1 MGTEVGLSL
10 VPGRGFPLGL
20 SQQRV
25 WVLQDML
32 SGVPLNVVQCA
43 ELTGSVDV
51 AEFVAHTSRAVQLA
65 AFMQLRFEDSGGK
78 AKGIYDPGLHYW
90 AEFVDVRGED
100 DPRSA
105 AEAAM
110 REDYSRPVDPRVD
123 RTARGILFQLA
134 DEHFLLYNRV
144 HHLITDGYAGKER
157 MSEALRAYSAG
168 VAGEPLPEIEPVDLD
183 LPARA
188 DAEYRASRRY
198 GTDRAYW
205 REVMEG
211 VGLPRSLA
219 RRFARPEAVAR
230 RVAEPVPDRT
240 MLLLRQ
246 VAEQHSAI
254 PPAVIVA
261 ACSAYMARVAS
272 GDEVIFQFPV
282 AARTTAALRRTPLPV
297 SNVVPLRTGVTSE
310 KTVAD
315 ALVSVRT
322 ALMGA
327 LRHQRFRGEEIW
339 ADVAADE
346 ESGRTPRTD
355 AQLRS
360 GPMLNL
366 MLFERQIQCGEAI
379 ATYHV
384 LSTGPVEDIAINIYN
399 QAGDGDPDGLM
410 LCLDANP
417 SRYDEAEVA
426 EHHRQFMAMLD
437 TFAQAVLDAPET
449 LVDDLPLVVDEPRV
463 VDSVA
468 VEETVSSVTT
478 ESPDQAKRWFRRRK
492 RKGGSGA
499 GSYLS
504 ESLSL
509 TCGESGSRVG
519 IPATAVE
526 TIIGALSEAFDDAAD
541 GGTLAIDVVPDLGPV
556 LAAAYG
562 VRVVAD
568 RVEAT
573 HWITTPTLLANAASE
588 SLPDTVITLGE
599 RLSPVLA
606 GQMAR
611 EHRLYDLGARLELLG
626 ATTALR
632 VDATVALDRPVP
644 WGNTTTGCTPVV
656 LDHRLRPVPPG
667 ITGDL
672 YVIGAPVLG
681 YADESGITTGSFVD
695 CPWSPAHR
703 MWRTGDRG
711 HLEAGTETVV
721 VDHRPGDIVHPQG
734 IRVDTAELART
745 AAHADGVVDVV
756 IVERGDELAVGI
768 LAQRGADP
776 ARVRAAVRRRV
787 NGALPQ
793 VLWPHHVAVLDA
805 LPVDDA
811 GTLDRSAL
819 AELIAATP
827 EPAAPYRAPATD
839 TERLVA
845 DAVTDILGVTSP
857 SMDDELVKLGATSLA
872 FMQLAVHLGPA
883 LGVVVSMRD
892 LVDVTTLAELATA
905 IEAAAPRRTS
915 AGGQPEYR
923 PTRTQHEIWLLN
935 RADPHAIVYHLPLHL
950 TVAGG
955 VDASAVRAALI
966 DVAIRHEALRTIH
979 PDVDGEPLAR
989 IRDADG
995 LRATAPISEGILD
1008 VAGTERAVAAPFDL
1022 TVDLPWRAVIDASGD
1037 TVELVLVAHHI
1048 AIDEW
1053 SVPIVLGDFTIALDA
1068 RVAGRAP
1075 DWADEPIGFGA
1086 TLEARASSD
1095 AGGSGLYWMRALR
1108 GAPERLSLPEPA
1120 QRAASGLTY
1129 GPATYLTRRIDP
1141 EVRRRAEAR
1150 AQSAGTTL
1158 NTLLSVALAQT
1169 LSVFCD
1175 TDDVVFGMPVADRRS
1190 SDELQQ
1196 VGMYVQTVPVRV
1208 TGVREMDVDTALHKV
1223 GGVVGKA
1230 VQRAATAPSG
1240 LPDVVFAYHGV
1251 DVATPSGGAGVV
1263 REFEGLRTYQA
1274 RVPLELVVDDGE
1286 SPLVSLVV
1294 AAGAVDVAAARAMVE
1309 YFVSCVGGLG
1319 LSGDGGFD
1327 TASASASTGS
1337 TTNDF
1342 ASGGGGFDTV
1352 SASASSGSTTNDCA
1366 SSGSTTNDCASS
1378 GSTTNDC
1385 ASGDGGFDTASASA
1399 SSGSTTN
1406 DCASSGSTT
1415 NSCGSTIKSCASTGV
1430 ARGWIGSDLL
1440 DAIRSHPAGA
1450 AAVVGDGER
1459 LTYGELV
1466 ERADEFAARLR
1477 AGGVR
1482 DGDRVALI
1490 MGRSADTIVAM
1501 LGTLIAGAAYVPID
1515 PDHPSSRI
1523 EYLLASTRPA
1533 AIVRDGLQI
1542 SAGPGLGTAEPM
1554 PGAAYIIHTS
1564 GSTGVPKGVVITLD
1578 NLAAL
1583 LDAELGRLGVRA
1595 DDVWTWAHNHIFD
1608 FSVWEVFGALT
1619 SGGSVVVLPI
1629 PVLRD
1634 PRRLAATLDRH
1645 RVTVL
1650 SQTPT
1655 AFAALTDPAV
1665 VPAGALGTLRIVTLG
1680 GEALAPATLRRWA
1693 TTHPDCRLVNLYGPT
1708 ETTVMLTTADVDLDD
1723 ERSIIGTPLDGID
1736 WAVLDSRLRPVPRG
1750 AIGELYVAG
1759 AQLGLGYLN
1768 APAQTAA
1775 RFVAGP
1781 DGTRRYRT
1789 GDRVREIAPGVLAYL
1804 GRADDQIQL
1813 RGHRIELGEV
1823 SAALR
1828 AVDGV
1833 GDVRVLVQPGTH
1845 PGDERLVAFVTAD
1858 GFADRAA
1865 LDGLTEPA
1873 LLAACATRLPAHAI
1887 PARIGVVEGW
1897 PVTPTGKVDKAG
1909 LLAQITQME
1918 AARALTDD
1926 EQTIAAA
1933 VREIVG
1939 EMAGD
1944 LTPYTNFFAAGGTS
1958 LSAAR
1963 LAATLGRHGH
1973 PIGVADIFAD
1983 PTIEGLARLIG
1994 TTPAQAPP
2002 ALAEYRPE
2010 PERLPL
2016 TPEQLDLWLRWRAEP
2031 DFTGYLLPLAMPT
2044 TVDTATLGAALH
2056 EVLRRHDTLRTSYPS
2071 HDGVPYQRR
2080 WATEELDTFIA
2091 THCTVTRV
2099 RDEADLATVLSEVAT
2114 PLDLADALPWR
2125 IRVVETADA
2134 DTGPRTWIL
2143 GVVHHIAADGET
2155 LALLR
2160 ADLQAA
2166 LTGTPPT
2173 APPVGYRQ
2181 YSLWRTETLAARHD
2195 ELLAHWTTA
2204 FAEPVTSLRLPDMTL
2219 QSVGGAA
2226 TTVHR
2231 ARHTLDAALTDTL
2244 DRVAVDHHTSGFIVV
2259 HAALAAVLARQSG
2272 AGVITIGTAVSGR
2285 IDPLLAGL
2293 SGLFARG
2300 VPLHTPIDLDA
2311 TFGALLG
2318 DVTRIDVGA
2327 FAHADLPLTEITA
2340 LADPGGARAGTPL
2353 FEVSLGAVPDDLFA
2367 NDAGPGGLSA
2377 DSLTALAV
2385 PLYGVDVSV
2394 HRSGG
2399 ALHLTMTCRD
2409 AVATAARL
2417 DALCAAVVE
2426 LLSRA
2431 VAQPDRVVG
2440 ELLAG
2445 AEVTVPEAVAPE
2457 TLAALLDTGLRS
2469 APDALALV
2477 DTRHP
2482 VPGYGSQVTN
2492 AQLDAASAGLARV
2505 LIARGIGPG
2514 DVVVQH
2520 LPRSAVAVVATLA
2533 VARAGAAFVNVDPA
2547 DPDERR
2553 RMILTRARPAA
2564 VLTRDAAPVP
2574 GDAPVIVVDE
2584 TMWAASSEMPF
2595 DARERVRELTSDDL
2609 AYITFTSG
2617 TTGTPKGVQVT
2628 HRGLAGFARSTVE
2641 RLGLRAE
2648 DRVLHTYAPGFD
2660 AQLMGLLPVRVAGAT
2675 IVICPPEVIAAD
2687 DLAHLVTET
2696 AASMLFT
2703 TPSVLATLDPAQL
2716 PGVRHVAVGGEPLGA
2731 GLVRDW
2737 TPGRAIT
2744 NEYGPTETTVAVTS
2758 ARFDTADDGIGIGA
2772 ALPGVGLHVLDE
2784 ALRPV
2789 GDHTVGELY
2798 VSGPAVARGYLD
2810 DPARTA
2816 TWFIAGPDGRRRYRT
2831 GDLVH
2836 RRTDGTLVIHG
2847 RSDDQVKVR
2856 GIRLEPAEIDAAVSA
2871 QDGVATS
2878 VTAVQANGGGEKILV
2893 CWLVA
2898 EPGHTIDLTAVR
2910 TGLAQVLPRSIIPT
2924 HLVVVDDLPVGRNGK
2939 VDMARLP
2946 EPVADWAASAG
2957 EIVGAAQ
2964 ELVASVW
2971 AEVLDVEL
2979 AGIGADTDF
2988 FGIGGTS
2995 LSATQVTSRLSA
3007 ATGVDVGVRV
3017 LFEARTVAGVAARLA
3032 ASDEAVG
3039 EIMHRESDGPVP
3051 LAYPQQRMWIHHRYD
3066 PESTAYHVPLVLRLG
3081 DAVDTERLTAAVEAL
3096 VAEHAVLRTVY
3107 PDASGEP
3114 MQQVLA
3120 DGPRPVV
3127 REITAAEV
3135 EDAVE
3140 EFLAAPFDLAVQPGF
3155 RVALFV
3161 VRDDE
3166 GDAHRVLA
3174 ASLHHIAVDGWS
3186 MRLLFEDLL
3195 RGYAAGSIEARTAL
3209 TYADFTQWQA
3219 QRLGD
3224 PADPGSRYAREI
3236 MYWREVLDGVG
3247 EPVRLPGLLEVAGPA
3262 AGRAGRI
3269 VEHVDAD
3276 IAAKLDERA
3285 DELSAS
3291 MFHVAHAALVS
3302 VIGGWT
3308 GRRDVVV
3315 GVPVHGRSAPEWE
3328 SVAGM
3333 FVNTV
3338 AVRTVVA
3345 DDAPFDDVV
3354 GVVRDAALGA
3364 AAHAEVPYEAV
3375 ARAVRPDAAGG
3386 DPLISVLLVNQ
3397 DVVPEVSAAVGD
3409 LVTVVDSAV
3418 GVVDAKYDLEVVLSG
3433 SGAGLEVR
3441 VVHSGR
3447 VPALVASQFLRV
3459 FVAVLESVAVGD
3471 VEAVNGLGRAL
3482 GALGASGAS
3491 GASGDGGFDTVSAG
3505 ASSGST
3511 IVGGGSA
3518 IDGGAL
3524 GGSGDGGFDTVSAG
3538 ASSGSTSNNCASG
3551 GSTSN
3556 GGASSGS
3563 TSNGGASGGSTS
3575 NGGAS
3580 GGSTIVGG
3588 GMVAA
3593 IMAEVLGVDA
3603 VGAEDDFFSIG
3614 GSSLSATRVTSALGR
3629 ELGVRVPTRL
3639 LFENPTPMLLAVAV
3653 EGVAAEPEI
3662 STQEVAAGVDLPLA
3676 PTQRRM
3682 WVTAQMLGPL
3692 SIYAVPVVVPVPDG
3706 VDDQRVAAAIGQI
3719 VDRHPALRTR
3729 YPSSADGPRQRVVP
3743 GWRPDLRRVAIA
3755 HFGVGTTDPEAL
3767 LSVFGQPFDLEAQ
3780 PPVRAW
3786 ILVDGG
3792 SLAVVIVAHH
3802 IAFDGESAAVVA
3814 AELGILLNGGDLG
3827 PVPLGFDAVS
3837 ARMIDEESRT
3847 NDADLTFWRQTLDGY
3862 SGRLDLVP
3870 HRPAA
3875 RDLLTASVDVPLGA
3889 NRSQR
3894 IGETAQILRTTD
3906 FHVLHAAVA
3915 LALGAQ
3921 AGVDDV
3927 AVATPASMRRD
3938 TDTADVVG
3946 MLVST
3951 VALRTRIPGHVSVG
3965 DWVTAVRDADLAAF
3979 DHALTAFDDVV
3990 AAVDPVREPGR
4001 HPLVQVAFST
4011 IAAGPDTVA
4020 PGAFDDVIAS
4030 RSEFDLHVIA
4040 VDDRGRWRLRLEYA
4054 RDLFDENV
4062 IDALGARMLT
4072 AVDAVVGDTGRSL
4085 ASLDLLGDDERA
4097 TVRAHAD
4104 VTVRAHADVTVRAH
4118 ADAVLDTERPPLLA
4132 DLLADAVARYPRRVA
4147 VDDGERVLT
4156 YRDLDDWVSVTA
4168 RALRDKGFGAGDG
4181 VAVGVARSIESVVA
4195 IWAISRIGAVCVPL
4209 DVSYPA
4215 SRLAQIVS
4223 AAGARVIGVDD
4234 IPERPVDSLAPEPIT
4249 RVSPDSLAY
4258 IITTS
4263 GTTGTP
4269 NPVGVS
4275 HRGVHRVAGLG
4286 DVRDRDRVGMTISPG
4301 FDATFHD
4308 MLLPLASGAT
4318 LVVVPAQIIGGP
4330 DLTEW
4335 LRDHRV
4341 SVFTATP
4348 SVIRTLD
4355 PAALTSLRL
4364 VYMGG
4369 EALTTDL
4376 ADLWSPYAQVI
4387 DIYGPTETTVTVSTG
4402 HYRPGWPVRIG
4413 RPLQGVGCAVLDP
4426 WLRPVPPGVVGE
4438 LYVSGTG
4445 VARGYLGDPAL
4456 TATHFVAGPD
4466 GRRMYRTGDL
4476 VRWETVDGAR
4486 STETGARS
4494 TSLAGPAM
4502 ELVYVGRADRQIKI
4516 RGQRVEP
4523 AEIDAVLTGAGATGS
4538 ATVLRDGPSGPALVS
4553 YVMSPTVSGAQLRAA
4568 CRAGLPR
4575 HMVPAQI
4582 VAVDELP
4589 RTGAGK
4595 LDERALPEPQW
4606 AHSRRAP
4613 APGTEA
4619 EVVAAFETV
4628 LEVSVGVDDDFFAAG
4643 GNSLALLL
4651 LRDEIARRTGV
4662 QLSATDLFA
4671 HPTPAELAALVAD
4684 PTRMSNDRIVELST
4698 PTTESDDRPIVWC
4711 VHTAAGIVEPFRPLG
4726 DAMERT
4732 RVMGLQLPE
4741 LIDPALDLPATLP
4754 ELAARHVAALRSAQP
4769 RGPYRLVGWSLGG
4782 LIAHE
4787 IARQLVAAGEEVTHL
4802 ALLDPRTP
4810 AELQTVPDDELRVES
4825 PLRQAALERDPD
4837 AVRRFDERSEA
4848 LAAAV
4853 RGYALVTAGVS
4864 KVLYLAAAE
4873 NPDPDAWAREVG
4885 GQVQVIRVD
4894 ARHAELGDPGVLK
4907 TLARLLEEEQP

>member
-1 MGTEVGLSL
+1 MQVRFEESVDGV
-10 VPGRGFPLGL
+10 
-20 SQQRV
+20 
-25 WVLQDML
+25 
-32 SGVPLNVVQCA
+32 SGV
-43 ELTGSVDV
+43 
-51 AEFVAHTSRAVQLA
+51 
-65 AFMQLRFEDSGGK
+65 
-78 AKGIYDPGLHYW
+78 YDRYLHYQP
-90 AEFVDVRGED
+90 EIVDLRGNA
-100 DPRSA
+100 DPRGISVL
-105 AEAAM
+105 AM

-144 HHLITDGYAGKER
+144 HHLITDGYGGKER

-219 RRFARPEAVAR
+219 RRVARPEAVAR

-240 MLLLRQ
+240 MALLRQ

-417 SRYDEAEVA
+417 NRYDEAEVA

-463 VDSVA
+463 VDPVA
-468 VEETVSSVTT
+468 VDETASS
-478 ESPDQAKRWFRRRK
+478 ESVDESLQTKRWFRRRK
-492 RKGGSGA
+492 RKNESEGGPHGA
-499 GSYLS
+499 D
-504 ESLSL
+504 SLSL
-509 TCGESGSRVG
+509 TCGVSGTRVEM
-519 IPATAVE
+519 PATAVE
-526 TIIGALSEAFDDAAD
+526 IIIASMAEAFEDVAD
-541 GGTLAIDVVPDLGPV
+541 GGTLAIDVVPELGRV
-556 LAAAYG
+556 LSTAYG

-568 RVEAT
+568 RAEAT
-573 HWITTPTLLANAASE
+573 HWITTPTRLANAASE
-588 SLPDTVITLGE
+588 TLPHTVITLGE
-599 RLSPVLA
+599 RLSPALA
-606 GQMAR
+606 AHVAR
-611 EHRLYDLGARLELLG
+611 DHRLYDLGGHPELLG
-626 ATTALR
+626 ATNASR
-632 VDATVALDRPVP
+632 VDADIPLDRPLP
-644 WGNTTTGCTPVV
+644 WGATTTACTPVV

-667 ITGDL
+667 ITGEL

-711 HLEAGTETVV
+711 HLEAGTGTVV
-721 VDHRPGDIVHPQG
+721 VDHRPGEIVFPQG

-745 AAHADGVVDVV
+745 AAPTDGVVDVV
-756 IVERGDELAVGI
+756 IVDRGDELAVGI
-768 LAQRGADP
+768 VAQRDADRS
-776 ARVRAAVRRRV
+776 RVRAAVRRRV

-793 VLWPHHVAVLDA
+793 VLWPRHVAVLDT

-811 GTLDRSAL
+811 GTLDRPAV
-819 AELIAATP
+819 AERIAATP

-845 DAVTDILGVTSP
+845 DAVTDILGVTNP

-872 FMQLAVHLGPA
+872 FMQLAVQLGPA

-892 LVDVTTLAELATA
+892 LVDVTTLGELATA
-905 IEAAAPRRTS
+905 IDAATPRRTS
-915 AGGQPEYR
+915 ADGQPEYR

-950 TVAGG
+950 TVAAG
-955 VDASAVRAALI
+955 VEVSAVRAALI

-979 PDVDGEPLAR
+979 PDVDGEPVAR
-989 IRDADG
+989 IRDTDG

-1022 TVDLPWRAVIDASGD
+1022 TVDLPWRAVIDTSGD

-1068 RVAGRAP
+1068 RTAGRAP
-1075 DWADEPIGFGA
+1075 EWADEPIGFGA

-1095 AGGSGLYWMRALR
+1095 TGASGLYWMRALR

-1120 QRAASGLTY
+1120 QRTENGLTY
-1129 GPATYLTRRIDP
+1129 GPATYLTRHIDP

-1150 AQSAGTTL
+1150 AQQAGTTL

-1208 TGVREMDVDTALHKV
+1208 TGVREMDVDTALRRV

-1251 DVATPSGGAGVV
+1251 DVAPPSGGAGAV
-1263 REFEGLRTYQA
+1263 RAFEGLRTYHA

-1286 SPLVSLVV
+1286 SPLVTLVV
-1294 AAGAVDVAAARAMVE
+1294 AGGVVDAAAGRAMVE

-1319 LSGDGGFD
+1319 LSCGLGASGDGGFD
-1327 TASASASTGS
+1327 TVSASASSGS
-1337 TTNDF
+1337 TINGC

-1352 SASASSGSTTNDCA
+1352 SASASTGSTINSCA
-1366 SSGSTTNDCASS
+1366 SSGSTINS
-1378 GSTTNDC
+1378 C
-1385 ASGDGGFDTASASA
+1385 ASGDGGFDTVSASA
-1399 SSGSTTN
+1399 SSGSTIN
-1406 DCASSGSTT
+1406 GCASGASTV
-1415 NSCGSTIKSCASTGV
+1415 NGGASTIDSGASTVNGGV
-1430 ARGWIGSDLL
+1430 GVVA
-1440 DAIRSHPAGA
+1440 AIRSHPVGA
-1450 AAVVGDGER
+1450 AAVVGDGEH

-1466 ERADEFAARLR
+1466 GRADEFAARLR

-1490 MGRSADTIVAM
+1490 MGRSADTIVAI

-1515 PDHPSSRI
+1515 PDHPTTRI
-1523 EYLLASTRPA
+1523 EHLLAATQPA

-1542 SAGPGLGTAEPM
+1542 TDGPGLGTAERM

-1564 GSTGVPKGVVITLD
+1564 GSTGVPKGVVVTLD

-1583 LDAELGRLGVRA
+1583 LDAELGRLGARA

-1608 FSVWEVFGALT
+1608 FSVWEIFGALT
-1619 SGGSVVVLPI
+1619 SGGSVLVLSTE
-1629 PVLRD
+1629 VLRD

-1645 RVTVL
+1645 GATLL

-1665 VPAGALGTLRIVTLG
+1665 VGAAALSTLRVVTLG
-1680 GEALAPATLRRWA
+1680 GEALAPATLRHWA
-1693 TTHPDCRLVNLYGPT
+1693 ATHPDCRLVNLYGPT
-1708 ETTVMLTTADVDLDD
+1708 ETTVGLTTAEVDLTD
-1723 ERSIIGTPLDGID
+1723 ERSVIGTPLDHVE
-1736 WAVLDSRLRPVPRG
+1736 WAVLDARLCPVPMG
-1750 AIGELYVAG
+1750 AIGELYVSG
-1759 AQLGLGYLN
+1759 AHVSHGYLN
-1768 APAQTAA
+1768 APALTAA

-1804 GRADDQIQL
+1804 GRSDDQIQL

-1823 SAALR
+1823 AAALR
-1828 AVDGV
+1828 GVDGV
-1833 GDVRVLVQPGTH
+1833 GDVRVLVQPGAR
-1845 PGDERLVAFVTAD
+1845 PGDERLVAFATAD
-1858 GFADRAA
+1858 GFAERDA

-1873 LLAACATRLPAHAI
+1873 LLAACATRLPAHAV

-1897 PVTPTGKVDKAG
+1897 PVTPTGKVDKTA
-1909 LLAQITQME
+1909 LLAQLTHTE
-1918 AARALTDD
+1918 TTHTETARALTDD
-1926 EQTIAAA
+1926 EQSIADA

-1939 EMAGD
+1939 EMAGE
-1944 LTPYTNFFAAGGTS
+1944 LTPHTNFFAAGGTS

-1963 LAATLGRHGH
+1963 LAAALNRDGH
-1973 PIGVADIFAD
+1973 AVGVADIFAD
-1983 PTIEGLARLIG
+1983 ATIEGLARLIG
-1994 TTPAQAPP
+1994 TTPEQPLP
-2002 ALAEYRPE
+2002 ALAEHRVE
-2010 PERLPL
+2010 PDRLPL

-2031 DFTGYLLPLAMPT
+2031 DFTGYLLPIALPT
-2044 TVDTATLGAALH
+2044 TADATTLGAALR
-2056 EVLRRHDTLRTSYPS
+2056 EVLGRHDALHTSYPS
-2071 HDGVPYQRR
+2071 HDGVPYQQR
-2080 WATEELDTFIA
+2080 WGTEELDTFIA

-2099 RDEADLATVLSEVAT
+2099 HDEAELGAVFTEVAT
-2114 PLDLADALPWR
+2114 PLDLAAALPWR
-2125 IRVVETADA
+2125 IRIVEITDA
-2134 DTGPRTWIL
+2134 GTGPRAWIL

-2166 LTGTPPT
+2166 LAGTLPP

-2181 YSLWRTETLAARHD
+2181 YSLWRAATLAARHD
-2195 ELLAHWTTA
+2195 ELLAHWTAA
-2204 FAEPVTSLRLPDMTL
+2204 FAEPVTSLRLPDMNL
-2219 QSVGGAA
+2219 QAVGGAA

-2231 ARHTLDAALTDTL
+2231 ARHTLDAELTATL
-2244 DRVAVDHHTSGFIVV
+2244 DRLAVDHHTSGFIVV
-2259 HAALAAVLARQSG
+2259 HTALAAVLARQSG
-2272 AGVITIGTAVSGR
+2272 AGVITVGTAVSGR
-2285 IDPLLAGL
+2285 IDPLLAEL
-2293 SGLFARG
+2293 PGLFARG

-2311 TFGALLG
+2311 TFGALLREITG
-2318 DVTRIDVGA
+2318 IDVGA

-2340 LADPGGARAGTPL
+2340 LADPGRARAGTPL

-2377 DSLTALAV
+2377 DDLAALAV

-2409 AVATAARL
+2409 TVATAARL

-2426 LLSRA
+2426 LLSRG

-2440 ELLAG
+2440 ELLTG
-2445 AEVTVPEAVAPE
+2445 TESVVPEAAAPDM
-2457 TLAALLDTGLRS
+2457 LAALLESGLRT
-2469 APDALALV
+2469 APDALAVV

-2482 VPGYGSQVTN
+2482 VPGYGPQLTN
-2492 AQLDAASAGLARV
+2492 AQLDAASAGLARL

-2520 LPRSAVAVVATLA
+2520 LRRSAVAVVTSLA
-2533 VARAGAAFVNVDPA
+2533 VARTGAAFVNVDPT
-2547 DPDERR
+2547 DPDDRR
-2553 RMILTRARPAA
+2553 RMIITRARPAA
-2564 VLTRDAAPVP
+2564 VLTLDAATVP
-2574 GDAPVIVVDE
+2574 ADAPVIVVDE
-2584 TMWAASSEMPF
+2584 TVWASSEMPF
-2595 DARERVRELTSDDL
+2595 DARERVRPLTADDL
-2609 AYITFTSG
+2609 AYLTFTSG

-2628 HRGLAGFARSTVE
+2628 QRGLAGFARSTVE
-2641 RLGLRAE
+2641 RLGLQAD

-2675 IVICPPEVIAAD
+2675 IVVCPPEVIAGD
-2687 DLAHLVTET
+2687 DLTHLITDT
-2696 AASMLFT
+2696 AVSMLFT
-2703 TPSVLATLDPAQL
+2703 TPSVLATLDPAEV

-2737 TPGRAIT
+2737 TQGRSIT

-2758 ARFDTADDGIGIGA
+2758 IRFDTAETGADGIGGIGIGGIGIGA
-2772 ALPGVGLHVLDE
+2772 ALPGIGLHVLDA

-2789 GDHTVGELY
+2789 GDHTIGELY

-2816 TWFIAGPDGRRRYRT
+2816 TTFVAGPDGRRRYRT

-2878 VTAVQANGGGEKILV
+2878 VTAVRANGGGEKVLV
-2893 CWLVA
+2893 SWLVPD
-2898 EPGHTIDLTAVR
+2898 PGHTVDLTAVR

-2924 HLVVVDDLPVGRNGK
+2924 HLVVVDELPVGLNGK
-2939 VDMARLP
+2939 VDMTRLP
-2946 EPVADWAASAG
+2946 EPVADGAAS
-2957 EIVGAAQ
+2957 ELVGAAQ
-2964 ELVASVW
+2964 ELVAAVW
-2971 AEVLDVEL
+2971 AEVLDVEP
-2979 AGIGADTDF
+2979 AGIGSGTDF

-3007 ATGVDVGVRV
+3007 ATGIDVGVRV
-3017 LFEARTVAGVAARLA
+3017 LFEARTVAGVAARLTVSGGADDEA
-3032 ASDEAVG
+3032 ASDGVDL
-3039 EIMHRESDGPVP
+3039 IVHREIDGPVP

-3066 PESTAYHVPLVLRLG
+3066 PDSTAYHVPLVLRLG
-3081 DAVDTERLTAAVEAL
+3081 DAVDAERLTTAVDAL
-3096 VAEHAVLRTVY
+3096 VARHAVLRTVY
-3107 PDASGEP
+3107 PDVSGEP
-3114 MQQVLA
+3114 MQRVLA
-3120 DGPRPVV
+3120 AGPQMAV
-3127 REITAAEV
+3127 REVATADV
-3135 EDAVE
+3135 DDAIE
-3140 EFLAAPFDLAVQPGF
+3140 EFLAAPFDLAVEPGF

-3161 VRDDE
+3161 VRD
-3166 GDAHRVLA
+3166 GDGETDRVLA

-3195 RGYAAGSIEARTAL
+3195 RGYATGSIEATTAL
-3209 TYADFTQWQA
+3209 TYADFTLWQA

-3224 PADPGSRYAREI
+3224 PADPDSRYAREI
-3236 MYWREVLDGVG
+3236 GYWRAVLDGVG
-3247 EPVRLPGLLEVAGPA
+3247 EPVRLPGLLEMSGPA

-3269 VEHVDAD
+3269 VEHLDAD
-3276 IAAKLDERA
+3276 VASKLAERA

-3338 AVRTVVA
+3338 AIRTVVA

-3354 GVVRDAALGA
+3354 GVVREAALGA

-3397 DVVPEVSAAVGD
+3397 DVVPEVSAGVGE
-3409 LVTVVDSAV
+3409 LVSVVDSAV
-3418 GVVDAKYDLEVVLSG
+3418 DVVDAKYDIEVVLSASGG
-3433 SGAGLEVR
+3433 SPAGLDVR

-3447 VPALVASQFLRV
+3447 VPAVVASRFLRV
-3459 FVAVLESVAVGD
+3459 FVEVLERVASGD
-3471 VEAVNGLGRAL
+3471 VGVRRAFGAL
-3482 GALGASGAS
+3482 GALGASGGGGFDTAS
-3491 GASGDGGFDTVSAG
+3491 AGASTGSTINDCASDGSSSNDSALGASGGGGFDTVSAG
-3505 ASSGST
+3505 ASTGST
-3511 IVGGGSA
+3511 INDSASTGSTIKNYASGGNDSA
-3518 IDGGAL
+3518 SGGA
-3524 GGSGDGGFDTVSAG
+3524 
-3538 ASSGSTSNNCASG
+3538 TSRGCASG
-3551 GSTSN
+3551 GN
-3556 GGASSGS
+3556 GDEL
-3563 TSNGGASGGSTS
+3563 
-3575 NGGAS
+3575 
-3580 GGSTIVGG
+3580 
-3588 GMVAA
+3588 VAA

-3603 VGAEDDFFSIG
+3603 VGADDDFFSIG

-3639 LFENPTPMLLAVAV
+3639 LFENPSPALLAVAV
-3653 EGVAAEPEI
+3653 DGLAAEPEI
-3662 STQEVAAGVDLPLA
+3662 STPVVAAGVDLPLA

-3706 VDDQRVAAAIGQI
+3706 VDDQRVAAAIAHV
-3719 VDRHPALRTR
+3719 VDRHPALRTH
-3729 YPSSADGPRQRVVP
+3729 YPSSADGPRQRVIP
-3743 GWRPDLRRVAIA
+3743 GWLPELRRVAIA
-3755 HFGVGTTDPEAL
+3755 HFGAGTTDPEAL
-3767 LSVFGQPFDLEAQ
+3767 LSVFGRPFDLEAE

-3786 ILVDGG
+3786 ILVDGT
-3792 SLAVVIVAHH
+3792 SSAVVIVAHH

-3814 AELGILLNGGDLG
+3814 TELGILLNGGDLG
-3827 PVPLGFDAVS
+3827 PAPLGFDAVS
-3837 ARMIDEESRT
+3837 ARMIDEQART
-3847 NDADLTFWRQTLDGY
+3847 HTADLAFWRQTLDGY

-3875 RDLLTASVDVPLGA
+3875 RDLLTASVDIALGGD
-3889 NRSQR
+3889 RSQR
-3894 IGETAQILRTTD
+3894 IGETSQTLRATD
-3906 FHVLHAAVA
+3906 FHVLHAALA

-3938 TDTADVVG
+3938 TDAADVVG

-3951 VALRTRIPGHVSVG
+3951 VVLRNRIPGRVSIG

-4001 HPLVQVAFST
+4001 HPLVQVAFSSIT
-4011 IAAGPDTVA
+4011 AGPDTVT
-4020 PGAFDDVIAS
+4020 PGAFDDVIAA

-4040 VDDRGRWRLRLEYA
+4040 VDDRGRRRLRLEYA
-4054 RDLFDENV
+4054 RDLFDENM
-4062 IDALGARMLT
+4062 IDALGARILA
-4072 AVDAVVGDTGRSL
+4072 AVDAVVGDTGRTL

-4097 TVRAHAD
+4097 TVRAHATATD
-4104 VTVRAHADVTVRAH
+4104 AD
-4118 ADAVLDTERPPLLA
+4118 RPLLLA

-4156 YRDLDDWVSVTA
+4156 YRGLDDWVSVTA
-4168 RALRDKGFGAGDG
+4168 RALRDKGFGAGDA

-4223 AAGARVIGVDD
+4223 ASGARVIHADD
-4234 IPERPVDSLAPEPIT
+4234 IPRRPVDRVVPEPIT
-4249 RVSPDSLAY
+4249 RVSPDALAY

-4263 GTTGTP
+4263 GTTGAP

-4275 HRGVHRVAGLG
+4275 HRGVHRIAGLG

-4308 MLLPLASGAT
+4308 MLLPLATGAT
-4318 LVVVPAQIIGGP
+4318 LAVVPAQIIGGP
-4330 DLTEW
+4330 ELTAW
-4335 LRDHRV
+4335 LRDQRV

-4355 PAALTSLRL
+4355 PAAITSLRL

-4402 HYRPGWPVRIG
+4402 HYRPGDPVRIG
-4413 RPLQGVGCAVLDP
+4413 RPVPGVGCIVLDP

-4438 LYVSGTG
+4438 LYVSGSG

-4476 VRWETVDGAR
+4476 VRWESVAGAR

-4494 TSLAGPAM
+4494 TESSARSTGSGARSTETGARSTEASARSTEASARSTGVGEPAM

-4538 ATVLRDGPSGPALVS
+4538 ATVLRDGPAGPALVS
-4553 YVMSPTVSGAQLRAA
+4553 YVTAPTVSTVALRAA

-4582 VAVDELP
+4582 VVVDELP

-4595 LDERALPEPQW
+4595 LDERSLPEPQW
-4606 AHSRRAP
+4606 AQSRRAP
-4613 APGTEA
+4613 APGPETEL
-4619 EVVAAFETV
+4619 VASFEAV
-4628 LEVSVGVDDDFFAAG
+4628 LEVPVGVDDDFFAAG
-4643 GNSLALLL
+4643 GNSLAMLL
-4651 LRDEIARRTGV
+4651 LRDEITRRTGV

-4671 HPTPAELAALVAD
+4671 RPTPAELAALIVD
-4684 PTRMSNDRIVELST
+4684 PTRMSNDRVVELSG
-4698 PTTESDDRPIVWC
+4698 PATESDDAPIVWC
-4711 VHTAAGIVEPFRPLG
+4711 VHTAAGIVEPFRPLA
-4726 DAMERT
+4726 DAMEHT
-4732 RVMGLQLPE
+4732 RVLGLQLPE
-4741 LIDPALDLPATLP
+4741 LVDPTLDLPATLP

-4769 RGPYRLVGWSLGG
+4769 SGPYRLVGWSLGG

-4787 IARQLVAAGEEVTHL
+4787 VARQLVDAGEQVTHL
-4802 ALLDPRTP
+4802 ALLDARTP
-4810 AELQTVPDDELRVES
+4810 AELQSAPDDELHGES
-4825 PLRQAALERDPD
+4825 PLRQAALQCDPD

-4848 LAAAV
+4848 LAAAA
-4853 RGYALVTAGVS
+4853 RGYALVTAGVG

-4885 GQVQVIRVD
+4885 DGVEVVRVD

-4907 TLARLLEEEQP
+4907 TLARLLEEEQL

>member
-1 MGTEVGLSL
+1 MRAV
-10 VPGRGFPLGL
+10 
-20 SQQRV
+20 QR
-25 WVLQDML
+25 LNPD
-32 SGVPLNVVQCA
+32 VPLNVVQYV
-43 ELTGSVDV
+43 ELRGRIDV
-51 AEFVAHTSRAVQLA
+51 GVFVERTSTTTRAAKFAQV
-65 AFMQLRFEDSGGK
+65 RFEDAPDGLI
-78 AKGIYDPGLHYW
+78 GIYDSGLDCW
-90 AEFVDVRGED
+90 LKVVDL
-100 DPRSA
+100 RSVEHGTLVA
-105 AEAAM
+105 LQAM
-110 REDYSRPVDPRVD
+110 REDYSSPVDLRVD

-144 HHLITDGYAGKER
+144 HHLITDGYGGKER

-198 GTDRAYW
+198 VTDRAYW
-205 REVMEG
+205 REAMEG
-211 VGLPRSLA
+211 VGLPRTLA

-240 MLLLRQ
+240 MSLLRQ

-417 SRYDEAEVA
+417 NRYDEAEVA
-426 EHHRQFMAMLD
+426 EHHRQFMTMLD
-437 TFAQAVLDAPET
+437 TFAHAVLDAPET

-463 VDSVA
+463 VDSEA
-468 VEETVSSVTT
+468 VDETASSASAD
-478 ESPDQAKRWFRRRK
+478 ESQRAKRWFRRRK
-492 RKGGSGA
+492 RKNGSEGGALGA
-499 GSYLS
+499 D
-504 ESLSL
+504 SLSL
-509 TCGESGSRVG
+509 TCGVSGTRVEM
-519 IPATAVE
+519 PAAAVE
-526 TIIGALSEAFDDAAD
+526 TIIASMAEAFDAVAD
-541 GGTLAIDVVPDLGPV
+541 GGTLALDVVPELGRV
-556 LAAAYG
+556 MSAAYG

-568 RVEAT
+568 RAEAT
-573 HWITTPTLLANAASE
+573 HWITTPTRLANAASE
-588 SLPDTVITLGE
+588 TLPHTVITLGE
-599 RLSPVLA
+599 RLSPALA
-606 GQMAR
+606 AHVAR
-611 EHRLYDLGARLELLG
+611 DHRLYDLGGHPELLG
-626 ATTALR
+626 ATNALR
-632 VDATVALDRPVP
+632 VDAGIPLDRPLP
-644 WGNTTTGCTPVV
+644 WGATTTACTPVV

-667 ITGDL
+667 ITGEL
-672 YVIGAPVLG
+672 YVIGAPVVG

-711 HLEAGTETVV
+711 HLEAGTGTVV
-721 VDHRPGDIVHPQG
+721 VDHRPGEIVFPQG

-745 AAHADGVVDVV
+745 AAPADGVVDVV
-756 IVERGDELAVGI
+756 IVDRGDELAVGI
-768 LAQRGADP
+768 VAQRDADRS
-776 ARVRAAVRRRV
+776 RVRAAVRRRV

-793 VLWPHHVAVLDA
+793 VLWPRHVAVLDA

-811 GTLDRSAL
+811 GTLDRPAV
-819 AELIAATP
+819 AERIAATP

-872 FMQLAVHLGPA
+872 FMQLAVQLGPA

-905 IEAAAPRRTS
+905 IDAATPRRTS
-915 AGGQPEYR
+915 ADGQPEYR

-935 RADPHAIVYHLPLHL
+935 RADPNAIVYHLPLHL
-950 TVAGG
+950 TVAAG
-955 VDASAVRAALI
+955 VEVSAVRAALI

-979 PDVDGEPLAR
+979 PDVDGEPVAR
-989 IRDADG
+989 IRDTDG

-1022 TVDLPWRAVIDASGD
+1022 TVDLPWRAVIDTSGD
-1037 TVELVLVAHHI
+1037 IVELVLVAHHI

-1068 RVAGRAP
+1068 RTAGRAP
-1075 DWADEPIGFGA
+1075 EWADEPIGFGA
-1086 TLEARASSD
+1086 TLEARASTD
-1095 AGGSGLYWMRALR
+1095 TGASGLYWMRALR

-1120 QRAASGLTY
+1120 QRTENGLTY
-1129 GPATYLTRRIDP
+1129 GPATYLTRHIDP

-1150 AQSAGTTL
+1150 AQQAGTTL
-1158 NTLLSVALAQT
+1158 NTLLSMALAQT

-1208 TGVREMDVDTALHKV
+1208 TGVREMDVDTALRRV

-1251 DVATPSGGAGVV
+1251 DVAPPSGGAGAV
-1263 REFEGLRTYQA
+1263 RAFEGLRTYRA

-1286 SPLVSLVV
+1286 SPLVTLVV
-1294 AAGAVDVAAARAMVE
+1294 AGGAVDVVAAEGMVE
-1309 YFVSCVGGLG
+1309 YFVGRVSRVAGLG
-1319 LSGDGGFD
+1319 ASGD
-1327 TASASASTGS
+1327 
-1337 TTNDF
+1337 
-1342 ASGGGGFDTV
+1342 GGFDTV
-1352 SASASSGSTTNDCA
+1352 SASASTGSTIVGGASTGSTIVRGASTGSTTKD
-1366 SSGSTTNDCASS
+1366 
-1378 GSTTNDC
+1378 
-1385 ASGDGGFDTASASA
+1385 
-1399 SSGSTTN
+1399 
-1406 DCASSGSTT
+1406 
-1415 NSCGSTIKSCASTGV
+1415 CASTGSAIV
-1430 ARGWIGSDLL
+1430 GGASTGSAIVGGGAGLL
-1440 DAIRSHPAGA
+1440 DVIRSHPAGA
-1450 AAVVGDGER
+1450 TAVVGDGEH
-1459 LTYGELV
+1459 LTYGEIV
-1466 ERADEFAARLR
+1466 GRADAFAARLR
-1477 AGGVR
+1477 DTGVR

-1490 MGRSADTIVAM
+1490 MGRSADTIVAIV
-1501 LGTLIAGAAYVPID
+1501 GTLIAGAAYVPID
-1515 PDHPSSRI
+1515 PDHPTSRI
-1523 EYLLASTRPA
+1523 EHLLAATQPA

-1542 SAGPGLGTAEPM
+1542 TDGPGLGTAEPM

-1564 GSTGVPKGVVITLD
+1564 GSTGVPKGVVVTLD

-1583 LDAELGRLGVRA
+1583 LDAELGRLGARA

-1608 FSVWEVFGALT
+1608 FSVWEIFGALT
-1619 SGGSVVVLPI
+1619 SGGSVLVLSNA
-1629 PVLRD
+1629 VLRD

-1645 RVTVL
+1645 GATLL

-1665 VPAGALGTLRIVTLG
+1665 VGAAALSTLRIVTLG
-1680 GEALAPATLRRWA
+1680 GEALAPATLRHWA
-1693 TTHPDCRLVNLYGPT
+1693 ATHPDCRLVNLYGPT
-1708 ETTVMLTTADVDLDD
+1708 ETTVGLTTAEVDLTD
-1723 ERSIIGTPLDGID
+1723 ERSVIGTPLDHVE
-1736 WAVLDSRLRPVPRG
+1736 WAVLDARLCPVPMG
-1750 AIGELYVAG
+1750 AIGELYVSG
-1759 AQLGLGYLN
+1759 AHVSHGYLN
-1768 APAQTAA
+1768 APALTAA

-1804 GRADDQIQL
+1804 GRSDDQIQL

-1823 SAALR
+1823 AAALR

-1833 GDVRVLVQPGTH
+1833 GDVRVLLQPGAR

-1865 LDGLTEPA
+1865 LDGLTEPT
-1873 LLAACATRLPAHAI
+1873 LLAACATRLPAYAV

-1897 PVTPTGKVDKAG
+1897 PVTPTGKVDKIA
-1909 LLAQITQME
+1909 LLAQLTHIETTRTDT
-1918 AARALTDD
+1918 ARALTDD
-1926 EQTIAAA
+1926 EQTIADA

-1939 EMAGD
+1939 EMAGE
-1944 LTPYTNFFAAGGTS
+1944 LTPHTNFFAAGGTS

-1963 LAATLGRHGH
+1963 LAATLNRDGH
-1973 PIGVADIFAD
+1973 AVGVADIFAD
-1983 PTIEGLARLIG
+1983 ATIEGLARLIG
-1994 TTPAQAPP
+1994 TAPEQPLP
-2002 ALAEYRPE
+2002 ALAEHRVE
-2010 PERLPL
+2010 PDRLPL

-2031 DFTGYLLPLAMPT
+2031 DFTGYLLPIALPT
-2044 TVDTATLGAALH
+2044 TADTTTLGAALR
-2056 EVLRRHDTLRTSYPS
+2056 EVLGRHDALHTSYPS
-2071 HDGVPYQRR
+2071 HDGVPHQQR
-2080 WATEELDTFIA
+2080 WGTEELDSFIA
-2091 THCTVTRV
+2091 THCIVTRV
-2099 RDEADLATVLSEVAT
+2099 HDEAELGAVLAEVAT
-2114 PLDLADALPWR
+2114 PLDLATALPWR
-2125 IRVVETADA
+2125 IRIVEITDA
-2134 DTGPRTWIL
+2134 GTGPRTWIL

-2166 LTGTPPT
+2166 LAGTLPP

-2181 YSLWRTETLAARHD
+2181 YSLWRAATLAARHD
-2195 ELLAHWTTA
+2195 ELLAHWTAA
-2204 FAEPVTSLRLPDMTL
+2204 FAEPVTSLRLPDMNL
-2219 QSVGGAA
+2219 QAVGGAA

-2231 ARHTLDAALTDTL
+2231 ARHTLDAELTATL
-2244 DRVAVDHHTSGFIVV
+2244 DRLAVDHHTSGFIVV
-2259 HAALAAVLARQSG
+2259 HTALAAVLARQSG
-2272 AGVITIGTAVSGR
+2272 AGVITVGTAVSGR
-2285 IDPLLAGL
+2285 IDPLLAEL
-2293 SGLFARG
+2293 PGLFARG

-2311 TFGALLG
+2311 TFGALLREITG
-2318 DVTRIDVGA
+2318 IDVGA

-2340 LADPGGARAGTPL
+2340 LADPGRARAGTPL

-2377 DSLTALAV
+2377 DSLAALAV

-2409 AVATAARL
+2409 TVATAARL

-2426 LLSRA
+2426 LLSRG

-2440 ELLAG
+2440 ELLTG
-2445 AEVTVPEAVAPE
+2445 TESVVPEAAAPDM
-2457 TLAALLDTGLRS
+2457 LAALLESGLRT
-2469 APDALALV
+2469 APDALAVV

-2482 VPGYGSQVTN
+2482 VPGYGPHLTN
-2492 AQLDAASAGLARV
+2492 AELDAASAGLARL
-2505 LIARGIGPG
+2505 LIARGIGSG

-2520 LPRSAVAVVATLA
+2520 LPRSAVAVVTTLA

-2553 RMILTRARPAA
+2553 RVIITRARPAA
-2564 VLTRDAAPVP
+2564 VLALDAAAVP
-2574 GDAPVIVVDE
+2574 GEAPVIVVDE
-2584 TMWAASSEMPF
+2584 TVWASSEMPF
-2595 DARERVRELTSDDL
+2595 DARERVRPLTADDL
-2609 AYITFTSG
+2609 AYLTFTSG

-2628 HRGLAGFARSTVE
+2628 QRGLAGFARSTVE
-2641 RLGLRAE
+2641 RLGLQAD

-2675 IVICPPEVIAAD
+2675 IVVCPPEVIAGD
-2687 DLAHLVTET
+2687 DLTHLITDT
-2696 AASMLFT
+2696 AVSMLFT
-2703 TPSVLATLDPAQL
+2703 TPSVLATLDPADI

-2737 TPGRAIT
+2737 TQGRSIT

-2758 ARFDTADDGIGIGA
+2758 IRFDTAETGADGIGIGIGGIGIGA
-2772 ALPGVGLHVLDE
+2772 ALPGIGLHVLDE
-2784 ALRPV
+2784 ALRPL
-2789 GDHTVGELY
+2789 GDHTIGELY

-2816 TWFIAGPDGRRRYRT
+2816 TTFVAGPDGRRRYRT

-2878 VTAVQANGGGEKILV
+2878 VTAVRANGGGEKVLV
-2893 CWLVA
+2893 SWLVP
-2898 EPGHTIDLTAVR
+2898 EPGHAVDLTAVR

-2924 HLVVVDDLPVGRNGK
+2924 YLVVVDELPVGRNGK
-2939 VDMARLP
+2939 VDMTRLP
-2946 EPVADWAASAG
+2946 EPVADGVAS
-2957 EIVGAAQ
+2957 ELVGATQ
-2964 ELVASVW
+2964 ELVAAVW
-2971 AEVLDVEL
+2971 AEVLDVEP
-2979 AGIGADTDF
+2979 AGIGAGTDF

-2995 LSATQVTSRLSA
+2995 LSATQVASRLSA
-3007 ATGVDVGVRV
+3007 ATGIDVGVRV

-3032 ASDEAVG
+3032 VSDGADDEAASDGVDL
-3039 EIMHRESDGPVP
+3039 IVHREIDGPVL

-3066 PESTAYHVPLVLRLG
+3066 PDSTAYHVPLVLRLG
-3081 DAVDTERLTAAVEAL
+3081 DAVDAERLTTAVDAL
-3096 VAEHAVLRTVY
+3096 VARHAVLRTVY
-3107 PDASGEP
+3107 PDVSGEP
-3114 MQQVLA
+3114 MQRVLA
-3120 DGPRPVV
+3120 AGPQMAV
-3127 REITAAEV
+3127 REVATADV
-3135 EDAVE
+3135 DDAIE
-3140 EFLAAPFDLAVQPGF
+3140 EFLAAPFDLAVEPGF

-3161 VRDDE
+3161 VRD
-3166 GDAHRVLA
+3166 GDGETDRVLA

-3195 RGYAAGSIEARTAL
+3195 RGYATGSIEATTAL
-3209 TYADFTQWQA
+3209 TYADFTLWQA

-3224 PADPGSRYAREI
+3224 PADPDSRYAREI
-3236 MYWREVLDGVG
+3236 AYWRAVLDGVG
-3247 EPVRLPGLLEVAGPA
+3247 EPVRLPGLLEMSGRA

-3269 VEHVDAD
+3269 VEHLDAD
-3276 IAAKLDERA
+3276 VASKLSERA

-3338 AVRTVVA
+3338 AIRTVVA

-3354 GVVRDAALGA
+3354 GVVREAALGA

-3397 DVVPEVSAAVGD
+3397 DVVPEVSAGVGE
-3409 LVTVVDSAV
+3409 LVSVVDSAV
-3418 GVVDAKYDLEVVLSG
+3418 DVVDAKYDIEVVLSASGG
-3433 SGAGLEVR
+3433 SPAGLDVR

-3447 VPALVASQFLRV
+3447 VPAVVASRFLRV
-3459 FVAVLESVAVGD
+3459 FVEVLARVASGD
-3471 VEAVNGLGRAL
+3471 VGVRRAFGAFGAL
-3482 GALGASGAS
+3482 GALGASGGGGFDTAS
-3491 GASGDGGFDTVSAG
+3491 ASASTGSTINDCASDGSSSNDSALGASGDGGFDTVSAG
-3505 ASSGST
+3505 ASTGST
-3511 IVGGGSA
+3511 IKNYASGGNDS
-3518 IDGGAL
+3518 
-3524 GGSGDGGFDTVSAG
+3524 
-3538 ASSGSTSNNCASG
+3538 ASG

-3556 GGASSGS
+3556 DC
-3563 TSNGGASGGSTS
+3563 ASGG
-3575 NGGAS
+3575 NGDEL
-3580 GGSTIVGG
+3580 
-3588 GMVAA
+3588 VAA

-3603 VGAEDDFFSIG
+3603 VGADDDFFSIG
-3614 GSSLSATRVTSALGR
+3614 GSSLSATRVTSTLGR

-3639 LFENPTPMLLAVAV
+3639 LFENPSPALLAVAV
-3653 EGVAAEPEI
+3653 DGLAAEPEI
-3662 STQEVAAGVDLPLA
+3662 STPVVAAGVDLPLA

-3706 VDDQRVAAAIGQI
+3706 VDDQRVAAAIAHV
-3719 VDRHPALRTR
+3719 VDRHPALRTH
-3729 YPSSADGPRQRVVP
+3729 YPSSADGPRQRVIP
-3743 GWRPDLRRVAIA
+3743 GWLPELRRVAIA
-3755 HFGVGTTDPEAL
+3755 HFGAGTTDPEAL
-3767 LSVFGQPFDLEAQ
+3767 LSVFGRPFDLEAQ

-3786 ILVDGG
+3786 ILVDGT
-3792 SLAVVIVAHH
+3792 SSAVVIVAHH

-3814 AELGILLNGGDLG
+3814 TELGILLNGGDLG
-3827 PVPLGFDAVS
+3827 PAPLGFDAVS
-3837 ARMIDEESRT
+3837 ARMIDEQART
-3847 NDADLTFWRQTLDGY
+3847 HTADLAFWRQTLDGY

-3875 RDLLTASVDVPLGA
+3875 RDLLTASVDIALGGD
-3889 NRSQR
+3889 RSQR
-3894 IGETAQILRTTD
+3894 IGETAQILRATD
-3906 FHVLHAAVA
+3906 FHVLHAALA

-3938 TDTADVVG
+3938 TDAADVVG

-3951 VALRTRIPGHVSVG
+3951 VVLRTRIPGRVSIG

-4001 HPLVQVAFST
+4001 HPLVQVAFSSIT
-4011 IAAGPDTVA
+4011 AGPDTVA
-4020 PGAFDDVIAS
+4020 PGAFDDVIAA

-4040 VDDRGRWRLRLEYA
+4040 VDDRGRRRLRLEYA
-4054 RDLFDENV
+4054 RDLFDENM
-4062 IDALGARMLT
+4062 IDAFGARILA
-4072 AVDAVVGDTGRSL
+4072 AVDAVVGDTGRTL

-4097 TVRAHAD
+4097 TVRAHATATD
-4104 VTVRAHADVTVRAH
+4104 AD
-4118 ADAVLDTERPPLLA
+4118 RPLLLA

-4156 YRDLDDWVSVTA
+4156 YRGLDDWVSVTA
-4168 RALRDKGFGAGDG
+4168 RALRDKGFGAGDA

-4223 AAGARVIGVDD
+4223 ASGARVIHADD
-4234 IPERPVDSLAPEPIT
+4234 IPRRPVDRVVPEPIT
-4249 RVSPDSLAY
+4249 RVSPDALAY

-4263 GTTGTP
+4263 GTTGAP

-4308 MLLPLASGAT
+4308 MLLPLATGAT
-4318 LVVVPAQIIGGP
+4318 LAVVPAQIIGGP
-4330 DLTEW
+4330 ELTAW
-4335 LRDHRV
+4335 LRDQRV

-4355 PAALTSLRL
+4355 PAAITSLRL
-4364 VYMGG
+4364 VYIGG

-4402 HYRPGWPVRIG
+4402 HYRPGDPVRIG
-4413 RPLQGVGCAVLDP
+4413 RPVPGVGCIVLDP

-4438 LYVSGTG
+4438 LYVSGSG

-4466 GRRMYRTGDL
+4466 GRRMYRTGDF
-4476 VRWETVDGAR
+4476 VRWESVAGAR
-4486 STETGARS
+4486 STETSARSTGSGARS
-4494 TSLAGPAM
+4494 TETSARSMETGARSTGGGEPAM

-4538 ATVLRDGPSGPALVS
+4538 ATVLRDGPAGPALVS
-4553 YVMSPTVSGAQLRAA
+4553 YVTAPTVSTVALRAA

-4582 VAVDELP
+4582 VVVDELP

-4606 AHSRRAP
+4606 AQSRRAP
-4613 APGTEA
+4613 APGPESELVASFEA
-4619 EVVAAFETV
+4619 V
-4628 LEVSVGVDDDFFAAG
+4628 LEVPVGVDDDFFAAG
-4643 GNSLALLL
+4643 GNSLAMLL
-4651 LRDEIARRTGV
+4651 LRDEITRRTGV

-4671 HPTPAELAALVAD
+4671 HPTPAELAALIVD
-4684 PTRMSNDRIVELST
+4684 PTRMSNDRVVELSG
-4698 PTTESDDRPIVWC
+4698 PTTESDDVPIVWC
-4711 VHTAAGIVEPFRPLG
+4711 VHTAAGIVEPFRPLA
-4726 DAMERT
+4726 DAMEHT
-4732 RVMGLQLPE
+4732 RVLGLQLPE
-4741 LIDPALDLPATLP
+4741 LVDPALELPATLP

-4769 RGPYRLVGWSLGG
+4769 SGPYRLVGWSLGG

-4787 IARQLVAAGEEVTHL
+4787 VARQLVAAGEQVTHL
-4802 ALLDPRTP
+4802 ALLDARTP
-4810 AELQTVPDDELRVES
+4810 AELQSAPDDELHGES
-4825 PLRQAALERDPD
+4825 PLRQAALQRDPD

-4848 LAAAV
+4848 LAAAA
-4853 RGYALVTAGVS
+4853 RGYALVTAGVG

-4885 GQVQVIRVD
+4885 DGVEVVRVD

-4907 TLARLLEEEQP
+4907 TLARLLEEEQL